1 LGLTRNLMGKTREA
15 EQPLVKA
22 VQLDPKNPDAHF
34 ELAKNQFALQKFA
47 DAEAQAAKSLE
58 LKPQNPPVYVV
69 LGYSLLRQ
77 KKVPQ
82 AEEAFRQFLQIAPA
96 SPMAPDIKQL
106 VATIEQHE
114 KQTRQP

>member
-1 LGLTRNLMGKTREA
+1 
-15 EQPLVKA
+15 
-22 VQLDPKNPDAHF
+22 
-34 ELAKNQFALQKFA
+34 
-47 DAEAQAAKSLE
+47 
-58 LKPQNPPVYVV
+58 VV